1 MDVSLRQIRAFVCVG
16 QLKSFTRAAA
26 VLNLAQPTLTV
37 QIRSLEAA
45 LGVRLLD
52 RTSRSVDLTRV
63 GRELLPVFGRILG
76 DLDTALLGIR
86 DLTKQQRGI
95 VRIAILPSVAASTL
109 PDAIRTFREDYPG
122 ATFALKDAIASRV
135 LALVRSD
142 EVDCGVMGGEVT
154 DPAFEV
160 LFRANDQM
168 HIIYPNGHALAG
180 LSRIT
185 INAIAAYPL
194 ILMDP
199 GTSVR
204 AIVDAAFSSAGRTPR
219 ISGEAT
225 YMMTAVSM
233 VRAGLGLTIL
243 PGTAR
248 EIVAEPSLRSRPID
262 DPLLS
267 RPVLILKKA
276 GRTLPPLSEAFV
288 HHLARTLSPTP

>member
-204 AIVDAAFSSAGRTPR
+204 AIVDAAFSSAG
-219 ISGEAT
+219 EAT